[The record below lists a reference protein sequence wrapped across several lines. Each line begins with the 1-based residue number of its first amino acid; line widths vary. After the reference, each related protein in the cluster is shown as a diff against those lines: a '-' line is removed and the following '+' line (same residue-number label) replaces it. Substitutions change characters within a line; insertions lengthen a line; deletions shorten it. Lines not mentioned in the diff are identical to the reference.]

1 MQAIKFSCNDSY
13 KQMLAPAGSDPR
25 QLPVAFKLLAGSL
38 SGVTRGWPRWHWH
51 WQPPCSLFACIL
63 LVPSFGHVRAR
74 VKCVR

>member
-38 SGVTRGWPRWHWH
+38 SGDARVALLALALAAT
-51 WQPPCSLFACIL
+51 LL
-63 LVPSFGHVRAR
+63 LVLLYSSCSSFGHVRAR